1 MADNERNLA
10 SGGMGGS
17 MRDVRTR
24 FSVDT
29 SQMEKLVKG
38 FSAVKK
44 DIEWMHKNLDQT
56 IQKVNKLAAAL
67 SNVSTA
73 QATATGVANP
83 SNNSANA
90 VSNAIQR
97 TQNLVSGSD
106 TGSATAVSQMGVGGA
121 GFFKNFRGAIG
132 GGGGALGG
140 GGGAGGGF
148 LGMAN
153 GFQMGQMAGGAVR
166 GLISAPIRAID
177 ARTDAGYGSAL
188 AADRLAVLYQQM
200 TGLTQSQY
208 ANQIR
213 KPLQTGLLG
222 PGGINT
228 LLGLQAQTGLQAKTM
243 MPGVEALRV
252 ASGFSLSTQD
262 VSQLIR
268 TMASPMVNN
277 RMTMTLGTGIYGV
290 GGAQRNP
297 MQVMQQIVR
306 GMGLTNERVVNSGL
320 QQGSVTR
327 ARLSAMGVPEDMQD
341 MVLQYARE
349 NIQYQKK
356 TGRGGMYDPSSPEQ
370 RKLMGIEKNFAME
383 KEVTDVRRAER
394 DERFYRR
401 QADNYAALER
411 NTQRLID
418 VFAALEDRLSGIIGA
433 RISTRNNPAGSLLGR
448 IGKNIAG
455 VGLIA
460 GGALMAGAAGWT
472 GIGAVGGLALAGA
485 GTQFLGDG
493 SPTEQKKNAGGVKV
507 PVSYSGKR
515 VPISDLEKVPSFSK
529 LNPKFK
535 ERLIQM
541 MNDNPNVGVGQGYRS
556 AGDQRSMFLSRYTRT
571 NEDTG
576 TYWDGSFWKKN
587 PNVADAA
594 PPGLSMHEIGLAADL
609 IGDLDWVQ
617 KNAHRY
623 GLQTFANV
631 NDEPWHVQ
639 PAELPR
645 GRSEYEKTG
654 APWGSATGSNKFDPE
669 AVFNGVRGGGI
680 VTDSGAGSIAKSSK
694 SLATFSQMSLSEQ
707 ISAAKEANRDL
718 TTSMGGGGAIVS
730 AMRATEKNSTDVRAT
745 SGRPVGLKTLRRKG
759 VPYQIPDRRFTRA
772 DWDAIAQVET
782 GKNWKFVNGSKV
794 FRGGLAMHR
803 DVWDYYGGR
812 EFSRWAERS
821 TPEEQ
826 IAIAQRSSF
835 DGYNDPK
842 TGKFKPPAGIG
853 GFESV
858 AKNAIKWP
866 NVKTGDGGPMAMP
879 TRSPRAIHVDGGS
892 TITIAPNIYIQS
904 AGNSTADAHR
914 AAKET
919 ARLVVEETKL
929 ALMRGM

>member
-1 MADNERNLA
+1 MAENERNLA

-38 FSAVKK
+38 FSSVKK
-44 DIEWMHKNLDQT
+44 DIEWMHKHLDET
-56 IQKVNKLAAAL
+56 IRKVNKLAAAL
-67 SNVSTA
+67 GNVSTA
-73 QATATGVANP
+73 QTTSTGVANP
-83 SNNSANA
+83 SNNSADA
-90 VSNAIQR
+90 VSRAVER
-97 TQNLVSGSD
+97 TQNLVSGND
-106 TGSATAVSQMGVGGA
+106 TGTATQVSQMGVTGA
-121 GFFKNFRGAIG
+121 SFFKNFRGAIG
-132 GGGGALGG
+132 GGAGG
-140 GGGAGGGF
+140 GGGGGLGGLGGLIGGF
-148 LGMAN
+148 QGGQALGN
-153 GFQMGQMAGGAVR
+153 TVQN
-166 GLISAPIRAID
+166 LIGAPIRAID
-177 ARTDAGYGSAL
+177 ARTDAGYGAAL
-188 AADRLAVLYQQM
+188 AADRLSVLYQQ
-200 TGLTQSQY
+200 TQGITQNQY
-208 ANQIR
+208 ANQLR
-213 KPLQTGLLG
+213 KPLQSGLLG
-222 PGGINT
+222 VGGINT

-262 VSQLIR
+262 VSQLVR
-268 TMASPMVNN
+268 TLASPVVNN
-277 RMTMTLGTGIYGV
+277 RLTMTLGTGIYGA

-297 MQVMQQIVR
+297 MQVAQQIVR
-306 GMGLTNERVVNSGL
+306 GMGLTNERVVNSGM

-327 ARLSAMGVPEDMQD
+327 ARLTAMGVPEDMQD
-341 MVLQYARE
+341 IVLQYAQE
-349 NIQYQKK
+349 NIQYQKR
-356 TGRGGMYDPSSPEQ
+356 TGGKGGMYDPSSPAQ
-370 RKLMGIEKNFAME
+370 RRLMGIQHNFATE
-383 KEVTDVRRAER
+383 KEVTDARRAER

-418 VFAALEDRLSGIIGA
+418 VFAALEDRLSSIIGA
-433 RISTRNNPAGSLLGR
+433 RMSTRGNPVGKVFGKVAKNVAGLGMM
-448 IGKNIAG
+448 IG
-455 VGLIA
+455 
-460 GGALMAGAAGWT
+460 GGLMAYGAGWT
-472 GIGAVGGLALAGA
+472 GVGAIGGLALMGA
-485 GTQFLGDG
+485 GSSFLGDG

-535 ERLIQM
+535 ERLIKM

-571 NEDTG
+571 KEDTG
-576 TYWDGSFWKKN
+576 TYWNGSFWKKN

-631 NDEPWHVQ
+631 NNEPWHVQ
-639 PAELPR
+639 PEELPR
-645 GRSEYEKTG
+645 GRSEYEKNG
-654 APWGSATGSNKFDPE
+654 APWGSATGANKFDPE
-669 AVFNGVRGGGI
+669 AIFNGVRGGGI
-680 VTDSGAGSIAKSSK
+680 VTDSGAGSIANSSK

-707 ISAAKEANRDL
+707 IAAAKAANRDL

-730 AMRATEKNSTDVRAT
+730 AMSVTESKSSTPTARA
-745 SGRPVGLKTLRRKG
+745 GMKTLRRNG
-759 VPYQIPDRRFTRA
+759 VPYQIPDRKFTRA

-782 GKNWKFVNGSKV
+782 GKNWRFVNGSKV

-803 DVWDYYGGR
+803 DVWKFYGGR
-812 EFSRWAERS
+812 EFAYWAEKA

-826 IAIAQRSSF
+826 IAVAQRSSF

-853 GFESV
+853 GFQSV
-858 AKNAIKWP
+858 ATNAIKWP
-866 NVKTGDGGPMAMP
+866 NVTKTGDGGPMAMP

-919 ARLVVEETKL
+919 ARLVVEETKI

>member
-1 MADNERNLA
+1 MADEERNLA
-10 SGGMGGS
+10 TGGMGGA

-38 FSAVKK
+38 FSSVKK
-44 DIEWMHKNLDQT
+44 DIEWMHKNLDET
-56 IQKVNKLAAAL
+56 IKKVNKLASAL
-67 SNVSTA
+67 SNISTA
-73 QATATGVANP
+73 EATGVSPSRP
-83 SNNSANA
+83 SNTSTSAVNA
-90 VSNAIQR
+90 AVQR
-97 TQNLVSGSD
+97 SQNLVSGD
-106 TGSATAVSQMGVGGA
+106 RTGDASSVAQRGA
-121 GFFKNFRGAIG
+121 LAASFFPNFRG
-132 GGGGALGG
+132 GGGGGG
-140 GGGAGGGF
+140 GGPTQ
-148 LGMAN
+148 LGMSA
-153 GFQMGQMAGGAVR
+153 FSAGQTLGGTVR
-166 GLISAPIRAID
+166 NLIAAPIGAID
-177 ARTDAGYGSAL
+177 ARTDAGYGAAL
-188 AADRLAVLYQQM
+188 AADRLGLLYQQM
-200 TGLTQSQY
+200 NGITQRTYATGLRQ
-208 ANQIR
+208 
-213 KPLQTGLLG
+213 PLQKGLLG
-222 PGGINT
+222 VGGINT

-268 TMASPMVNN
+268 TLASPVVNN
-277 RMTMTLGTGIYGV
+277 RMTMTLGTGIYGI

-306 GMGLTNERVVNSGL
+306 GMGLTNERIVNSGM

-356 TGRGGMYDPSSPEQ
+356 TGRAGMYDPSSAEQ
-370 RKLMGIEKNFAME
+370 RKLMGIQHNFAME

-401 QADNYAALER
+401 QSDNYAALER

-433 RISTRNNPAGSLLGR
+433 RISTRNNPATNIFGA
-448 IGKNIAG
+448 IGKKIAG
-455 VGLIA
+455 AGLIA

-472 GIGAVGGLALAGA
+472 GVGALAGVGMMGA
-485 GTQFLGDG
+485 GTAFLGDG
-493 SPTEQKKNAGGVKV
+493 SPTEQKKQSGSVKV

-515 VPISDLEKVPSFSK
+515 VPLSDLEKVPSFNK

-535 ERLIQM
+535 ERLLQM
-541 MNDNPNVGVGQGYRS
+541 MRDNPNVGVGQGYRS
-556 AGDQRSMFLSRYTRT
+556 AADQRSMFLSRYTRT
-571 NEDTG
+571 SEDTG

-587 PNVADAA
+587 ANVADAA

-617 KNAHRY
+617 KNASKY
-623 GLQTFANV
+623 GLQTFAKV
-631 NDEPWHVQ
+631 NNEPWHVQ

-645 GRSEYEKTG
+645 GRSEYENNG
-654 APWGSATGSNKFDPE
+654 APWGTATGGNKFDPE
-669 AVFNGVRGGGI
+669 AIFNGVKGGGI
-680 VTDSGAGSIAKSSK
+680 ITDSGAGSIARQPRSIST
-694 SLATFSQMSLSEQ
+694 LSQMSMSEQ
-707 ISAAKEANRDL
+707 IRAAKEANRNIV
-718 TTSMGGGGAIVS
+718 TSMGGGSVVR
-730 AMRATEKNSTDVRAT
+730 AMGVTEKAGTTTTKA
-745 SGRPVGLKTLRRKG
+745 GMKTLRRNG
-759 VPYQIPDRRFTRA
+759 VPYQIPDRKFTRA
-772 DWDAIAQVET
+772 DWDAIAQIET
-782 GKNWKFVNGSKV
+782 KKNWKFVNGSKV

-803 DVWDYYGGR
+803 DVWEYYGGR
-812 EFSRWAERS
+812 EFARWAERA

-842 TGKFKPPAGIG
+842 TGKFKPPSGIG

-858 AKNAIKWP
+858 SKNSVKWP
-866 NVKTGDGGPMAMP
+866 NVSTGDGSPMAMP
-879 TRSPRAIHVDGGS
+879 TRSPRAVHIDGGS
-892 TITIAPNIYIQS
+892 NITIAPNIYIQS
-904 AGNSTADAHR
+904 TGNSTADAHR